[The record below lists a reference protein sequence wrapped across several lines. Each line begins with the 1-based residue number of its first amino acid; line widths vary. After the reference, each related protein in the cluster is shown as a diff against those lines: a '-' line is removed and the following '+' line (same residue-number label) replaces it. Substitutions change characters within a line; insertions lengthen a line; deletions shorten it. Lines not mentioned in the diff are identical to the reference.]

1 MKIYLFATL
10 LFINAI
16 QVFSKDI
23 IYIQN
28 KKQAKCLLDYGHKNV
43 FIYFDYSC
51 PICMA
56 YRQKIA
62 EILVRTGDSINV
74 NIVFT
79 PMTDTTEIFTY
90 SDFKNSSAKFIYDTN
105 FILSKRLKVNVVP
118 TVIIFINN
126 KKVYV
131 GKFDDRYSS
140 IVDDKMNII
149 QDYVEDVLFLNKKHD
164 DNEALG
170 CKFR

>member
-1 MKIYLFATL
+1 MKKYLYATFL
-10 LFINAI
+10 LINAF

-23 IYIQN
+23 IYIQD
-28 KKQAKCLLDYGHKNV
+28 KKQVKYLLDDENKNV

-56 YRQKIA
+56 YRQKIE
-62 EILVRTGDSINV
+62 EILARTGDSINV

-90 SDFKNSSAKFIYDTN
+90 SDFKNSSVKFIYDTKY
-105 FILSKRLKVNVVP
+105 ILSKRLKVNVVP
-118 TVIIFINN
+118 TVIIFRNN
-126 KKVYV
+126 KKVYM

-164 DNEALG
+164 ENEALG